1 MSDYGVSPSE
11 MKRLSNMSDGD
22 LDALRTGHAP
32 DGDPQADGMAQFV
45 SDLGEAFPEPSTV
58 ALEGAHIA
66 AMVQAAR
73 LLADKG
79 ELVARPA
86 SKAYGPDC
94 QASGLPKPW
103 RETMLGRM
111 LAPKAAKVAAGAVV
125 LTLLFSGVAVAGVLP
140 VPVQNTVADI
150 VQTVGI
156 DLPGGANE
164 SDTDVSGAH
173 EVSEPDIGRMRKA
186 ETHVDA
192 ETGQEGGHA
201 GVVSGAPRDGSAE
214 SQGTAG
220 RSTETPDVDG
230 DSDDRK
236 TVQPS
241 EEHPSDKG
249 SVPADGHGEAGSDDP
264 LDEPQDG
271 VSGDRGKAV
280 ETEGDPVETD
290 TQD

>member
-32 DGDPQADGMAQFV
+32 DGGPQADGMAQFV
-45 SDLGEAFPEPSTV
+45 CDLGEAFPEPST
-58 ALEGAHIA
+58 AHLEGVHIA
-66 AMVQAAR
+66 AMMQAAR

-111 LAPKAAKVAAGAVV
+111 LAPKAAKVAAGAVA

-140 VPVQNTVADI
+140 VPIQNTVADV

-164 SDTDVSGAH
+164 PDTDVSGGH

-186 ETHVDA
+186 ETHIDA
-192 ETGQEGGHA
+192 ETGPEGGHA
-201 GVVSGAPRDGSAE
+201 GGVSGAPRDGSKE
-214 SQGTAG
+214 SQGAAV
-220 RSTETPDVDG
+220 RSPETPDVDG
-230 DSDDRK
+230 DSDERK

-241 EEHPSDKG
+241 GEHSSDKR
-249 SVPADGHGEAGSDDP
+249 SVPADRRGEVGSDDP
-264 LDEPQDG
+264 SDESQDG

-280 ETEGDPVETD
+280 ETEGGPVEVEAND
-290 TQD
+290 